1 MQVISTEFKG
11 LFLLEPKVFH
21 DERGFFFESSN
32 TKVLESKG
40 IKYDFVQDNQ
50 SFSTY
55 GVLRGMHFQKG
66 EFAQTKLVRVL
77 QGEILDVVVD
87 LRKDSTTYL
96 QTFSKRLSS
105 ENKLQLLVPK
115 GFAHGFVV
123 LSETADVLYK
133 CDNYYHPSSEDGLR
147 YDDPKLN
154 IDWILNKEDLIINQ
168 KDLKYEFLK

>member
-1 MQVISTEFKG
+1 MQVNPTEFEG
-11 LFLLEPKVFH
+11 LFILEPNVFH
-21 DERGFFFESSN
+21 DERGYFFESSN

-55 GVLRGMHFQKG
+55 GVIRGMHFQKG
-66 EFAQTKLVRVL
+66 EYAQTKLVRVL

-87 LRKDSTTYL
+87 LRQDSTTYL

-123 LSETADVLYK
+123 LSKTADVLYK

-154 IDWILNKEDLIINQ
+154 IDWILNNEDLIINQ